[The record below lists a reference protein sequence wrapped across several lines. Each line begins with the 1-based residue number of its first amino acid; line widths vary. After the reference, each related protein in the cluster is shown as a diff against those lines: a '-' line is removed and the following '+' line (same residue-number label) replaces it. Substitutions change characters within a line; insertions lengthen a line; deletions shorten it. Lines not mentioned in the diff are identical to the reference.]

1 MYWNHIISNI
11 ILQDINLITSRN
23 RNYFDFKL
31 NKTHPVLPFNSYLLK
46 LSSQRKKRDTRIV
59 KNISN
64 FDLTC

>member
-46 LSSQRKKRDTRIV
+46 LYSQRKKGTRELLKIFQIL
-59 KNISN
+59 N
-64 FDLTC
+64 LTF